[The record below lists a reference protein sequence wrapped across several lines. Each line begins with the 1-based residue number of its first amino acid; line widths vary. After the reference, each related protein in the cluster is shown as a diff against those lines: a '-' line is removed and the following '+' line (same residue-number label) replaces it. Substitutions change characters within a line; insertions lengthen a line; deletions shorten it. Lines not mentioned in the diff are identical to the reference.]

1 MNRKLIPTL
10 LVAMSLLFTACA
22 SPSAT
27 TAKDVTTTAKA
38 QTTTTTPTPTPT
50 TTTTTTTTIT
60 TITSTNEAN
69 GTLTAKEFNDFKT
82 QKESE
87 ITALKEEIDGLKKET
102 GITPDNS
109 ALAFSQ
115 RPAGMLYFPV
125 ITLNPDDQTPYNAG
139 YVAIEPQLSVSEKL
153 VKLTAAIS
161 KILFNGSKLE
171 VTDIKDENGQQIA
184 YINLV
189 NATDW
194 EEKFQGSTGGGINS
208 QSLVLSYLQKDF
220 KNSWIDGVHFTLDG
234 KNILLDHAPILEETQ
249 LRAQ

>member
-38 QTTTTTPTPTPT
+38 QTTTTTPTT
-50 TTTTTTTTIT
+50 TTTTTPTPTIT
-60 TITSTNEAN
+60 TITSTIEAN

>member
-38 QTTTTTPTPTPT
+38 QTTTTTPTPT

>member
-1 MNRKLIPTL
+1 MNHKLIPTL

-38 QTTTTTPTPTPT
+38 QTTTTTPTPT

>member
-38 QTTTTTPTPTPT
+38 QTTTTTPTPT

-139 YVAIEPQLSVSEKL
+139 YVAVEPQLSVSEKL

>member
-38 QTTTTTPTPTPT
+38 QTTTTTPTPT

-139 YVAIEPQLSVSEKL
+139 YVAVEPQLSVSEKL

-161 KILFNGSKLE
+161 KILFNGSNLE
-171 VTDIKDENGQQIA
+171 VTGIKDENGQQIA